1 MGTILIGIGDYG
13 ASKTPGD
20 IVKTMAL
27 GSCVAVIFLVP
38 KTRCVGMVHIAL
50 PESKIDLSKGTAK
63 PGHFADTGIPAL
75 LEEVRREGGAVMMSE
90 IFVKIAGGANVL
102 GSSSTFDIGRRNV
115 LAVKKKLWQMG
126 TGPVAEDVEGHFS
139 RTVTV
144 DVSSGTIEL
153 SSPAKGKWIL

>member
-1 MGTILIGIGDYG
+1 MATVMIGIGDLG

-20 IVKTMAL
+20 LVKTMAL

-38 KTRCVGMVHIAL
+38 KTRCVGRVHVAL
-50 PESKIDLSKGTAK
+50 PESKIDLNKGAAK

-75 LEEVRREGGAVMMSE
+75 LREVCRVGGPVAMSDVY
-90 IFVKIAGGANVL
+90 VKIAGGANVL
-102 GSSSTFDIGRRNV
+102 GSTNTFDIGRRNV
-115 LAVKKKLWQMG
+115 LAVKKQLWQMG
-126 TGPVAEDVEGHFS
+126 TGPVAEDIEGHIS

-153 SSPAKGKWIL
+153 SSPAKGKWTL